1 MIQTSPT
8 MRIFAAI
15 EPADFRNGI
24 DGLTVRTA
32 AREPC
37 TVSRTGRPWCV

>member
-15 EPADFRNGI
+15 EPADFRNYAES
-24 DGLTVRTA
+24 VVMRSRA
-32 AREPC
+32 AA
-37 TVSRTGRPWCV
+37 SAGGGGRA